1 MKVVSEKF
9 VRTLNTALSYK
20 CNYMAVPSGPPQ
32 SLVITMKSHNL
43 TFSWSP
49 PLPSQ
54 RNGVIISYLIIC
66 SSGDIIIN
74 TTRTSSTSLTITGL
88 QPFTN
93 YTCSVSAST
102 IIGAGP
108 AVVKH
113 ILTSEDSKLHNG
125 LYTAILLCFQLYI
138 PHESKDHILHLKTLL
153 CH

>member
-1 MKVVSEKF
+1 
-9 VRTLNTALSYK
+9 
-20 CNYMAVPSGPPQ
+20 MAVPSGPPQ

-43 TFSWSP
+43 TLSWSP

-54 RNGVIISYLIIC
+54 RNGVIISYLITC

-102 IIGAGP
+102 IIGDGP
-108 AVVKH
+108 TVVKH
-113 ILTSEDSKLHNG
+113 ILTNEDSKLQNG
-125 LYTAILLCFQLYI
+125 LNCKIIGFSTIFQKL
-138 PHESKDHILHLKTLL
+138 KDHILHLETLL
-153 CH
+153 CLRKNQGLFGLCGVIQRKRME